1 MAKIKQG
8 VQYHQVASGMKS
20 KGQGRE
26 PHPTTKEIESGVQE
40 RLSDRQFGKDNGF
53 LLELDEGEEIK
64 NVRPKLMSVG
74 KKLMITLGS
83 ETQADERAMWI
94 WVVAEGRQA
103 RQTSE
108 PSNEE
113 PEPAAPRRRGRATA
127 SSGR

>member
-1 MAKIKQG
+1 MAKIKAG

-20 KGQGRE
+20 RGQGRE
-26 PHPTTKEIESGVQE
+26 PHPTTKEIEGGVQE
-40 RLSDRQFGKDNGF
+40 KLNDRQFGKDNGF
-53 LLELDEGEEIK
+53 LLELDQGEDIK

-108 PSNEE
+108 E
-113 PEPAAPRRRGRATA
+113 PEEAAPRRRGRAAA
-127 SSGR
+127 SS

>member
-1 MAKIKQG
+1 MAKIKAG

-20 KGQGRE
+20 RGQGRE
-26 PHPTTKEIESGVQE
+26 PHPTTREIEGGVQE
-40 RLSDRQFGKDNGF
+40 KLKDRQFGKDNGF
-53 LLELDEGEEIK
+53 LLELDEGEDIK

-83 ETQADERAMWI
+83 ETQTDERAMWI

-108 PSNEE
+108 PSDGE
-113 PEPAAPRRRGRATA
+113 PEEAAPRRRGRAAA
-127 SSGR
+127 SS